1 VTAQEKTVAT
11 NITRRDFM
19 RRAAGTAGA
28 LFLGA
33 GGSWAVAVPDS
44 ESQEWAFPLLGDLHI
59 DHLDHHDAEWVTR
72 EKPNDWSQIR
82 NYSRITR
89 EVTPKLLEVIRQ
101 QATESNAPVPFVL
114 QLGDLIEGLC
124 GSEALASRQAN
135 DALAMVSR
143 AELRA
148 PFLFTKGNHDIT
160 GPGAAQVYDK
170 VLVPFMAGQAGTG
183 IDGAAFTRDRAG
195 TLLVFYDAYDRH
207 SLDWFAGLM
216 AQQSPRRLLFVIHPP
231 VVPYNA
237 RSTWHVYSSAR
248 QASERERLLELLG
261 AARAVVLCGHLH
273 KYSFLIR
280 RTAHGRFTQL
290 ALSSVASTADAQPR
304 DLIEGVEGYT
314 PDLVKL
320 EPNHSPDT
328 LDLRRKTLELEQPF
342 IEQFEYADTWGHALV
357 SVRGDQVR
365 ASVFNGLERQA
376 WKNLDLTSALGEVS

>member
-1 VTAQEKTVAT
+1 MAA
-11 NITRRDFM
+11 NITRRDFV
-19 RRAAGTAGA
+19 RRAASTAGI
-28 LFLGA
+28 LFLGT
-33 GGSWAVAVPDS
+33 GGSWAVAAPDG
-44 ESQEWAFPLLGDLHI
+44 EAQEWAFPLLGDLHI
-59 DHLDHHDAEWVTR
+59 DRLDHHDAEWVTK
-72 EKPNDWSQIR
+72 EQPNDWPQIQ

-101 QATESNAPVPFVL
+101 QARESKAAVPFVL

-124 GSEALASRQAN
+124 GSETLATRQAN
-135 DALAMVSR
+135 DALDMVQR
-143 AELRA
+143 AELPA

-160 GPGAAQVYDK
+160 GPGAAEVYDK
-170 VLVPFMAGQAGTG
+170 LLVPFMSEQAGQG
-183 IDGAAFTRDRAG
+183 IDGAGFTRDRQG

-207 SLDWFAGLM
+207 SLDWFTGLM
-216 AQQSPRRLLFVIHPP
+216 AQQAPRRLLFVIHPP

-248 QASERERLLELLG
+248 MAAERERLLELLG

-280 RTAHGRFTQL
+280 RTARGKFAQL
-290 ALSSVASTADAQPR
+290 ALSSVGSTAEAQPR
-304 DLIEGVEGYT
+304 DLIQGVQGYT

-320 EPNHSPDT
+320 EPKHSPDT
-328 LDLRRKTLELEQPF
+328 VELRRTTLELEQPF

-365 ASVFNGLERQA
+365 ASVFQGLERKA
-376 WKNLDLTSALGEVS
+376 WKNLDLTSALGESD